1 MRNSSDDE
9 TQVSGA
15 AECISAT
22 KHETWTAVRIGA
34 IVAGPAV
41 ALCLWIFLSREM
53 CAQFSVQHDGI
64 VVVGLLAWM
73 AIWWGTQ
80 AVDLAVTGLLPVVV
94 LPITGATTVEGS
106 FAPYANDVIF
116 LFAGGTVI
124 GLAVERHGLG
134 ERFLSAV
141 ISRVGESPRA
151 IIATFLCVTACISAW
166 ISNTASA
173 AMMLPLA
180 AAACAY
186 FAAAQ
191 DESPRQRKALSNF
204 QCALLLSVAYGASI
218 GGVITLI
225 GSPPNAIAA
234 EWIDSNGKAMGFL
247 RWASIGLP
255 TATLMILAVLVVFR
269 FTFPLGELAHPASGR
284 AHMARQRPM
293 SRAAKL
299 TLLVFLCAVLLW
311 VGTPIL
317 KRLIPSI
324 QLNDGMIAIAAA
336 LALFVLPANRGKVEA
351 IVPWSQSQRLPWGVF
366 ILFGGGLSL
375 AAAMQRTGVSAA
387 IAQSL
392 GGLAGI
398 PEVVVVLV
406 LVTVLVFA
414 SEIGS
419 NTALTA
425 TAVPIVGALAPG
437 LGIASDKLVVAAALG
452 ASCAFMLPVGTPPNA
467 IIFSTGL
474 VPQREMIRSGFALNI
489 CAIVVITLVCTFL
502 F

>member
-1 MRNSSDDE
+1 MPLSNDDE
-9 TQVSGA
+9 TLSQRSETCA
-15 AECISAT
+15 AAIEQESF
-22 KHETWTAVRIGA
+22 TAARICA

-53 CAQFSVQHDGI
+53 CAQYSVQHNGI

-80 AVDLAVTGLLPVVV
+80 AVDLAVTGLLPVIV
-94 LPITGATTVEGS
+94 LPITGATTIEGS

-134 ERFLSAV
+134 ERFLRAMTA
-141 ISRVGESPRA
+141 RVGESPRS

-180 AAACAY
+180 AAAAGY

-191 DESPRQRKALSNF
+191 DNSPQQRKALSNF
-204 QCALLLSVAYGASI
+204 QCALLLAIAYGASI

-234 EWIDSNGKAMGFL
+234 EWIDANGQSMGFL
-247 RWASIGLP
+247 RWASLGLP
-255 TATLMILAVLVVFR
+255 TAVLMIAAVLVVFR
-269 FTFPLGELAHPASGR
+269 FTFPLHDLARPVR
-284 AHMARQRPM
+284 AHAHATRQQPM

-299 TLLVFLCAVLLW
+299 TLLIFLCAVLLW

-317 KRLIPSI
+317 KMLMPSM

-336 LALFVLPANRGKVEA
+336 IALFILPANRGKVEP

-375 AAAMQRTGVSAA
+375 AAAMQKTGVSSA

-406 LVTVLVFA
+406 IVSVLVFA

-437 LGIASDKLVVAAALG
+437 LGIAPEKLVVAAALG

-467 IIFSTGL
+467 IVFSTGL

-489 CAIVVITLVCTFL
+489 CSIVVITLVCTFL